1 MAYLP
6 TPSAETGFA
15 AGLKMTNWPG
25 GVPAGSPGR
34 RPALPRSSSH
44 MAQGQASRKYTKL

>member
-6 TPSAETGFA
+6 TPSAERGLA
-15 AGLKMTNWPG
+15 VGLKMSRAPAAAF
-25 GVPAGSPGR
+25 AGSPGR

-44 MAQGQASRKYTKL
+44 MAQGQASRR